1 MLDDTIVPL
10 TLFEMARTNLY
21 ARPFR
26 SLCIFTLVALMGF
39 VLFGGSLIGMSL
51 LNGVDSMAKR
61 LGADLLIVPQGYDQ
75 TIEGILLRSEPGAF
89 YMDEGWVRKIAAVEG
104 VHGVSPQLFITSLN
118 ASCCTM
124 PIQLIGFDGTTDFVV
139 GPWIQTAV
147 KRRLSDGE
155 IVIGSGISG
164 PVGSS
169 ITFFNRDYR
178 VVGRLDR
185 TGMGFD
191 ASVFMNMDSARR
203 AAQDYLAQG
212 GPVPPPE
219 QSVSSILV
227 STAPDYSPRNVY
239 DRIQQTFGYGNSGIV
254 PVLSKNIIHTVA
266 EGLQNLMGFI
276 VLLALM
282 LWIGALLIVGL
293 LFSLILGERLQE
305 FGIFRVIGITKK
317 RLILLILSESAL
329 VSLAGS
335 LTGILGALLIM
346 LPFRTLIGEIIR
358 MPYVLPSLSACF
370 PLLFLSLC
378 LSCVIGPLASL
389 YPAVRMSKMEV
400 YTTLRRN
407 GL

>member
-1 MLDDTIVPL
+1 MINTIAPL

-51 LNGVDSMAKR
+51 LNGVDSLSKR

-89 YMDEGWVRKIAAVEG
+89 YMDEGWVRKIAAIQG
-104 VHGVSPQLFITSLN
+104 VHAVSPQLFITSLN
-118 ASCCTM
+118 ASCCAM
-124 PIQLIGFDGTTDFVV
+124 PVQLIGFDGTTDFVI
-139 GPWIQTAV
+139 GPWIQTAL

-169 ITFFNRDYR
+169 ITFFNREYR

-203 AAQDYLAQG
+203 AAQDYQVQG

-227 STAPDYSPRNVY
+227 STTPDYSPRNVY
-239 DRIQQTFGYGNSGIV
+239 DRIQQTFGYGDSGIV

-266 EGLQNLMGFI
+266 DGLHSLIGFI
-276 VLLALM
+276 ILLAFM
-282 LWIGALLIVGL
+282 LWIGAILVISL
-293 LFSLILGERLQE
+293 LFSLTLGERLQE

-317 RLILLILSESAL
+317 RLIFLILTESAL

-335 LTGILGALLIM
+335 LTGMIGVLLIL
-346 LPFRTLIGEIIR
+346 LPFKTLISEIIR
-358 MPYVLPSLSACF
+358 MPYVLPSPGAWAL
-370 PLLFLSLC
+370 LLFLSLF
-378 LSCVIGPLASL
+378 LSCIIGPLASL
-389 YPAVRMSKMEV
+389 YPAVKMSKMEV
-400 YTTLRRN
+400 YTVIRRN